1 MDTETKNT
9 LVFEEVDAAELNS
22 WQDIA
27 LGVGIGIGV
36 GVLLT

>member
-1 MDTETKNT
+1 MIIVDTELENT
-9 LVFEEVDAAELNS
+9 PVFEEINSTELNS

-27 LGVGIGIGV
+27 LDV